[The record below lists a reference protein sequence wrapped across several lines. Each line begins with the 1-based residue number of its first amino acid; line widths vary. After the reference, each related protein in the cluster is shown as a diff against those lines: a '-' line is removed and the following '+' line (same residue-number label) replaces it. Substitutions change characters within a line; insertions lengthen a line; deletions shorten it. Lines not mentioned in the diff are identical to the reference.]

1 MATTE
6 GAQIASPAYLRTLPG
21 PVKQLCIHGEQALKP
36 QKVNGNWR
44 GARISAQKAAHVWKE
59 AILSGTYRSF
69 DPLIGQGWDPS
80 WEKLRS
86 IPRIRAP
93 KLDKCEHTREAQVQK
108 IENMLE
114 TMDEKIAEHRKVI
127 VNLKVVFSMFLT
139 KCSKRWTSKLDHNIN
154 YF

>member
-44 GARISAQKAAHVWKE
+44 GARISARKAARVRKE
-59 AILSGTYRSF
+59 AILSGTYGSF
-69 DPLIGQGWDPS
+69 NPLTGQGWDPS

-93 KLDKCEHTREAQVQK
+93 KLHKRERTREARAQK
-108 IENMLE
+108 IENLLE
-114 TMDEKIAEHRKVI
+114 TMDEKIAEHRQAVLDRKPEGGILNV
-127 VNLKVVFSMFLT
+127 LDRMF
-139 KCSKRWTSKLDHNIN
+139 KKKKK
-154 YF
+154 